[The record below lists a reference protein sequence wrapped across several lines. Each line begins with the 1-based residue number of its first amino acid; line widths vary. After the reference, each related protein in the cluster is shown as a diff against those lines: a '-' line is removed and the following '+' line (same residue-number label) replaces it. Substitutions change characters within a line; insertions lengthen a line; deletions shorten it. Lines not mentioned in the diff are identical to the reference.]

1 MVNNP
6 QGETTMKSRAAV
18 LYGIDQPWMVEEIEV
33 DDPKANEVLVNW
45 KVAGMCHSDEH
56 FVTGDMVPPKELLA
70 MMGVD
75 DFFPFIGGHEG
86 AGIVVKLGPG
96 VTTLEV
102 GDHVSAS
109 FVPSCGRCRYCSTGR
124 QNLCNLGA
132 GTLTG
137 GMITDG
143 THRHHVK
150 DGRSVK
156 LMAKLGTFS
165 EFATVAEASL
175 IKVEKD
181 LPLDCVAL
189 VSCGVATG
197 WGSAT
202 TRADTQPGDT
212 VVVVGI
218 GGIGINAVQGA
229 RMAGAKRIIAID
241 PVEFKREKAMEF
253 GATHTYASMTEA
265 IPHLMELS
273 WGEMADRVIMTPGV
287 LHGDMMG
294 EAMTMVGKG
303 GTCVVTAISPMVET
317 SADINLFQLAMW
329 NKEVKGTIF
338 GSLNPRADIP
348 KLLDMYRVG
357 DLKLD
362 ELITKRYTLDDI
374 NEGYRAM
381 REGENIRGVIV
392 ND

>member
-1 MVNNP
+1 
-6 QGETTMKSRAAV
+6 MKSRAAV
-18 LYGIDQPWMVEEIEV
+18 LRGIGQPWIVEEIQV
-33 DDPKANEVLVNW
+33 DPPKAGEVLVNW

-56 FVTGDMVPPKELLA
+56 FVTGDMVPPEEVLTA
-70 MMGVD
+70 MGI
-75 DFFPFIGGHEG
+75 DFFPFVGGHEG
-86 AGIVVKLGPG
+86 AGIVLEVGSG
-96 VTTLEV
+96 VTSV
-102 GDHVSAS
+102 KPGDHVSAS

-124 QNLCNLGA
+124 QNLCNTGA
-132 GTLTG
+132 GTLMG

-143 THRHHVK
+143 THRHFAADGGHVTM
-150 DGRSVK
+150 
-156 LMAKLGTFS
+156 MAKLGTFS

-175 IKVEKD
+175 IKVEDD
-181 LPLDCVAL
+181 LPLDVVAL

-202 TRADTQPGDT
+202 KRAGTQPGDT

-229 RMAGAKRIIAID
+229 RMAGAKRIIAVD

-253 GATHTYASMTEA
+253 GATHTFASMEEA
-265 IPHLMELS
+265 IPALTELT

-303 GTCVVTAISPMVET
+303 GTCVVTAISPMSET

-348 KLLDMYRVG
+348 ALLDMYRAG
-357 DLKLD
+357 QLKLD
-362 ELITKRYTLDDI
+362 ELITKRYTLDEI

-381 REGENIRGVIV
+381 REGENIRGIIV
-392 ND
+392 YD